1 MEDAV
6 DDLLKSYD
14 EDEDED
20 DAVDD
25 LSLLLA
31 LPLLLLALLLLSS
44 LLSSS
49 SLSSSLSLSS
59 LSDDDESADDGR
71 VRKVRRVRRFFETS
85 RIKATGRRL
94 SGVAR
99 PIIIMFQ
106 TETAGIM
113 LVSRNGSYLVGT
125 PR

>member
-71 VRKVRRVRRFFETS
+71 VGKVRRVRRFKGS
-85 RIKATGRRL
+85 RMKATGRRL